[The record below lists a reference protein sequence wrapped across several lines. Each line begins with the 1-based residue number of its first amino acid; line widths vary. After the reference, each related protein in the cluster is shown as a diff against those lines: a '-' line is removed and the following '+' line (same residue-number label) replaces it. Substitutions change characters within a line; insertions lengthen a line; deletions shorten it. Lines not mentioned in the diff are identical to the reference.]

1 MLGVGAK
8 INQAPMVKRDFSSE
22 RRRARS
28 WEEEPKVESR
38 LELGAEKR

>member
-22 RRRARS
+22 KRRAKS
-28 WEEEPKVESR
+28 WEEEPKVGLS
-38 LELGAEKR
+38 LEWRKS